1 MWGECF
7 SLPWLTCSVAS
18 RVHKPAVMKI
28 HKVLDS
34 DADEE
39 KEDNVLIDRVSK
51 WTLNHGN
58 PLSYTHIC

>member
-1 MWGECF
+1 MTDLFCCIK
-7 SLPWLTCSVAS
+7 STQT
-18 RVHKPAVMKI
+18 VMKI

>member
-1 MWGECF
+1 MTDLFCCIK
-7 SLPWLTCSVAS
+7 STQT
-18 RVHKPAVMKI
+18 VMKI

-51 WTLNHGN
+51 MNFKSWKSPKLYTWLYGL
-58 PLSYTHIC
+58 LSEH